1 LFFDHIWYLADAL
14 GQLLL
19 DGFQKNVRNRGTVF
33 LALTTQHSDH
43 HGIGLM
49 ADDRFFSAQAV
60 HKRSLAREGVV
71 FRRRLRKNRLM
82 RSVCVGG
89 VLMLAGLCETVQGAF
104 FSGRDLQVPLREI
117 RKGQPLTLA
126 QMQALGYV
134 QGVYDANAGLLFC
147 SREDVDAGQVVKAV
161 NAYLFNHPELLE
173 QPASV
178 GLTAAMISQWP
189 CRHRG

>member
-1 LFFDHIWYLADAL
+1 MHVKKIL
-14 GQLLL
+14 
-19 DGFQKNVRNRGTVF
+19 RNRGTVF
-33 LALTTQHSDH
+33 SIPTTQHSGH

-49 ADDRFFSAQAV
+49 AQDRLPIAHAFQKAS
-60 HKRSLAREGVV
+60 RAREGGCAK
-71 FRRRLRKNRLM
+71 RGLQKSHLR
-82 RSVCVGG
+82 RSVGLVG
-89 VLMLAGLCETVQGAF
+89 VLVLAGLCETAQGAF

-117 RKGQPLTLA
+117 RQGQSLTMV

-161 NAYLFNHPELLE
+161 NAYLLNHPALLE

-178 GLTAAMISQWP
+178 GLTAAMIAQWP
-189 CRHRG
+189 CRQKG

>member
-1 LFFDHIWYLADAL
+1 
-14 GQLLL
+14 
-19 DGFQKNVRNRGTVF
+19 
-33 LALTTQHSDH
+33 
-43 HGIGLM
+43 M
-49 ADDRFFSAQAV
+49 ADDRFSIAQPM
-60 HKRSLAREGVV
+60 HMDSRAREASIS
-71 FRRRLRKNRLM
+71 RRRIRENRLM
-82 RSVCVGG
+82 RSAFLGG
-89 VLMLAGLCETVQGAF
+89 ALMLAGLCETARGAF
-104 FSGRDLQVPLREI
+104 FSGHDLQVPLREI

>member
-1 LFFDHIWYLADAL
+1 
-14 GQLLL
+14 
-19 DGFQKNVRNRGTVF
+19 
-33 LALTTQHSDH
+33 
-43 HGIGLM
+43 M
-49 ADDRFFSAQAV
+49 ADDRFPIAHAV
-60 HKRSLAREGVV
+60 HKNSRARHGGVS
-71 FRRRLRKNRLM
+71 RRRLRGNRLM
-82 RSVCVGG
+82 RSFCMGG

-104 FSGRDLQVPLREI
+104 FSGHDLQVSLREI

-147 SREDVDAGQVVKAV
+147 SQEDVDAGQVVNAV
-161 NAYLFNHPELLE
+161 NAYLFNHPELLK